1 MKKIEENLAL
11 YMLVQ
16 FISMTVAALI
26 IWPLFDMFFDNVIT
40 NSTFHYSVGEHIVG
54 PIIFGVIMAIIEGI
68 LKVRRDK
75 KALRGEEKEDEG
87 NEEN

>member
-16 FISMTVAALI
+16 FLSMTIAALI
-26 IWPLFDMFFDNVIT
+26 IWPLFDMFFDNMIT
-40 NSTFHYSVGEHIVG
+40 NSTFHYSVGEHIIG
-54 PIIFGVIMAIIEGI
+54 PIIFGAIMAIIEGI

-75 KALRGEEKEDEG
+75 KAITGVKSNDDHKA
-87 NEEN
+87 N

>member
-11 YMLVQ
+11 FMLVQ
-16 FISMTVAALI
+16 FLSMTIAALI
-26 IWPLFDMFFDNVIT
+26 IWPLFDMFFDHFIT
-40 NSTFHYSVGEHIVG
+40 NSTFHYSVGEHVIG

-75 KALRGEEKEDEG
+75 KAIIGEKKDDE

>member
-16 FISMTVAALI
+16 FLSMTVAALI
-26 IWPLFDMFFDNVIT
+26 IWPLFDMFFDHFIT
-40 NSTFHYSVGEHIVG
+40 NSTFHYSVGEHIIG
-54 PIIFGVIMAIIEGI
+54 PIVFGVIMAIIEGI

-75 KALRGEEKEDEG
+75 KTITGVKNNDEH
-87 NEEN
+87 EEN